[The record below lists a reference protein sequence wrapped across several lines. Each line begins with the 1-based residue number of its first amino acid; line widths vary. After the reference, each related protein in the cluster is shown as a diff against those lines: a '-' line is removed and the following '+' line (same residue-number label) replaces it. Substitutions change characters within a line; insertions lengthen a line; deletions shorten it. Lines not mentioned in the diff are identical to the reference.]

1 MGKEPASQKNDKT
14 SQSSKD
20 VDEKKTD
27 KAEDRSASE
36 VRADELHAIANDFYA
51 LIKSASRRW
60 EMIIYPAILGLFIMS
75 GVFFSVLFFI
85 IMNIQEAVKEAQI
98 GNQMNQVARNMAGLT
113 DNIRIITVQMAKMQK
128 SMESMDNKM
137 GDMRYMK
144 VMSKEIAQMNN
155 NMAYMSQNMGM
166 MRSDFSV
173 LNRNVS
179 KPMSMMNSFMPW

>member
-1 MGKEPASQKNDKT
+1 MGKETVSGTTDKT
-14 SQSSKD
+14 SLSSKD
-20 VDEKKTD
+20 ADKKNPLPGNRSIEEMR
-27 KAEDRSASE
+27 AE
-36 VRADELHAIANDFYA
+36 ELHGIANDFYT

-75 GVFFSVLFFI
+75 GVFFSVLFMI
-85 IMNIQEAVKEAQI
+85 IMNIQDAVEEAQI

-128 SMESMDNKM
+128 SLVSMDSKM
-137 GDMRYMK
+137 SDIKYMR

-155 NMAYMSQNMGM
+155 NMAYMNQNMGQ
-166 MRSDFSV
+166 MRADFSV